1 MKKTTKLL
9 SILLLFLLVFSF
21 CLPVAADELDEEFIE
36 MLDDCEK
43 VSFQSWDKPRAFQ
56 RNTAEKTEGKAS
68 TMLNIPRGDGAFVI
82 GATYNPVNATGA
94 NYLIMDL
101 YVSDPDLW
109 YSSTSTTL
117 EMTSSGKC
125 DVEET
130 NWELLAFDVR
140 EGWNHLE
147 LPIAPN
153 GGCRLNHINY
163 IRIFTLSIDVQKGLT
178 IGFDNIHLSYI
189 DYEASRPVF
198 DIGEYD
204 LDRAIPAKYTT
215 PETEPI
221 PETDPATEA
230 PAVEEPAEDDS
241 GFLSTVLLI
250 AGCVV
255 MLLSLIGF
263 FVKKD
268 RRVGLILIIAG
279 ALVCLVGFVLMLLNP
294 ASPAAPVPETEA
306 PGTEGET
313 VPETEAETTPHVVP
327 TGFPWSVGDQ
337 TKHPEVSAETV
348 DVEALLTKDKSY
360 DTREDYRSSYKS
372 VGQAVKQPDA
382 KTGLIVSKYP
392 SSSYTVADANV
403 LTYGATPD
411 DLFDD
416 TRAIR
421 EAITAVSRAGGG
433 TVFLPAGYYCI
444 SEPLNL
450 PAGVAL
456 IGELEKGTANGT
468 VLCVYCGKGK
478 TDTAKSAVRME
489 HHTGIKNIAF
499 WYPEQTIVNGS
510 AIPYPAAIVQTLSEG
525 VTVENVTFVNAYQGI
540 NFAAGSN
547 NSLQYVRDV
556 YGTCLAIGYENN
568 MSLDIGRVE
577 NVRFAADY
585 WLDSALPGTPNEELL
600 RTYLLRNATGMLLE
614 RIDWTFYADVTV
626 EGYAI
631 GVHGKGS
638 SDGYANGH
646 MFNFNLLDCYYCLKA
661 DQMSWMLLT
670 NCVLRASGGEGAAPV
685 WVDKNCAS
693 PLTFNGCTIESKGKN
708 AVVNNGTAPM
718 TFTDCAISSVG
729 GRTVANYPEKDI
741 AFVNCT
747 VSDGKETIITDETM
761 PMKFD
766 IPDYGKEVVTK
777 PASDK
782 FVILTKAPYNA
793 KKNADITAELKKAIE
808 DLKATGG
815 TIYIPGGYYYVNEHI
830 DVWAGIEIRG
840 AADFE
845 CNLDGVTRIQSTFG
859 ENDPNGPALFD
870 LYDGSGMRG
879 IAIYYP
885 NQDKGSLKPYSFTI
899 RGHGKNVYLVDM
911 TLPTSWNGVDFAT
924 YRCDNHYVE
933 YIHAAIINTG
943 IQVGAGSENG
953 IIRDCQFTPNTWI
966 LRSKPSN
973 GWWGDVY
980 NILMKQGCT
989 FVVGE
994 SKNEILY
1001 HNFTY
1006 GAYEGLSIRN
1016 GAENVFVLA
1025 HGVDAGN
1032 YPVRVSGNS
1041 TSLLIDCQLVNLNGA
1056 DNRYFLTDEDFTG
1069 SVTTVNQAGWGSTK
1083 GAFILKGTGTVT
1095 VIGGQMHAA
1104 GSPMCE
1110 FNAGTANFY
1119 GLFNA
1124 GRSVDFKIGENASA
1138 LHLAGNVLRSGLR
1151 ITGTENPCRITGAD
1165 AEAEAD

>member
-9 SILLLFLLVFSF
+9 SLLLLFLLLFSF
-21 CLPVAADELDEEFIE
+21 CLPVAADEEDEEMSF
-36 MLDDCEK
+36 MLDDCDK
-43 VSFQSWDKPRAFQ
+43 VSFQGWDKSRPFQ
-56 RNTAEKTEGKAS
+56 RNPNDCTEGAAS
-68 TMLNIPRGDGAFVI
+68 TMLKIPRGDGAFVI
-82 GATYNPVNATGA
+82 GATYKPLDASGA
-94 NYLIMDL
+94 NFLVMDL

-130 NWELLAFDVR
+130 SWELLAFDVKA
-140 EGWNHLE
+140 GWNRLE
-147 LPIAPN
+147 LPISPN
-153 GGCRLNHINY
+153 GGCRLNRINY
-163 IRIFTLSIDVQKGLT
+163 IRIFTLSIDVQNGLT
-178 IGFDNIHLSYI
+178 IGFDNIHLAYI
-189 DYEASRPVF
+189 DYEATRPVF
-198 DIGEYD
+198 DIGTYD
-204 LDRAIPAKYTT
+204 LDRAVPAKYTT
-215 PETEPI
+215 PETEPVS
-221 PETDPATEA
+221 ETDAPGTEAPEAPEEQGSNIAAIALLCAGGAVILIALIAILVKKDRRMGLILLIVGALVCMIGFLLMTLHPASPASPAETGAPATEA
-230 PAVEEPAEDDS
+230 PATD
-241 GFLSTVLLI
+241 
-250 AGCVV
+250 
-255 MLLSLIGF
+255 
-263 FVKKD
+263 
-268 RRVGLILIIAG
+268 
-279 ALVCLVGFVLMLLNP
+279 
-294 ASPAAPVPETEA
+294 
-306 PGTEGET
+306 
-313 VPETEAETTPHVVP
+313 AETGPAVTP

-337 TKHPEVSAETV
+337 TKHPEVSADTV
-348 DVEALLTKDKSY
+348 DVEALLTKNKSY
-360 DTREDYRSSYKS
+360 DTREDYRSFYKS
-372 VGQAVKQPDA
+372 VGSAVKQPDA

-392 SSSYTVADANV
+392 SASYTVADVNV

-416 TRAIR
+416 TKAIR
-421 EAITAVSRAGGG
+421 DAITAASRQGGG

-450 PAGVAL
+450 PGGVAL

-489 HHTGIKNIAF
+489 HHTAVKNIAF

-510 AIPYPAAIVQTLSEG
+510 AIPYPATIVQTLSEG
-525 VTVENVTFVNAYQGI
+525 VTVQNVTFVNAYHGI

-556 YGTCLAIGYENN
+556 YGTCLAVGYEND

-577 NVRFAADY
+577 NVRFAPDY
-585 WLDSALPGTPNEELL
+585 WLNSALPGTPNEELL
-600 RTYLLRNATGMLLE
+600 RTYLLRSATGMLLD

-638 SDGYANGH
+638 SGGTANGH
-646 MFNFNLLDCYYCLKA
+646 MYNFNLLDCYYCMKV
-661 DQMSWMLLT
+661 DQLSWMLLT
-670 NCVLRASGGEGAAPV
+670 NCVLRASGGEGATAV
-685 WVDKNCAS
+685 WVDKNCGA

-718 TFTDCAISSVG
+718 SFTDCVISSVG
-729 GRTVANYPEKDI
+729 GRTVANYNEKEM

-747 VSDGKETIITDETM
+747 VSDGKETVITDETL
-761 PMKFD
+761 PMHFD
-766 IPDYGKEVVTK
+766 IPDYGKEVITK
-777 PASDK
+777 PASEA
-782 FVILTKAPYNA
+782 FVNLTKAPYNA
-793 KKNADITAELKKAIE
+793 KKNADITEPLKKAIE
-808 DLKATGG
+808 DMKATGG

-885 NQDKGSLKPYSFTI
+885 NQDKGTLKPYSFTI

-911 TLPTSWNGVDFAT
+911 TLPTSWNAVDFAT

-994 SKNEILY
+994 SKNEVLY

-1006 GAYEGLSIRN
+1006 GAYEGLSIRD
-1016 GAENVFVLA
+1016 GAKDVFVLA

-1032 YPVRVSGNS
+1032 FPVRVSGNS
-1041 TSLLIDCQLVNLNGA
+1041 TSLLIDCQLVNLNGT

-1069 SVTTVNQAGWGSTK
+1069 TVTTVNQAGWGSTK
-1083 GAFILKGTGTVT
+1083 GAFLLKGTGTVN

-1110 FNAGTANFY
+1110 FRAGKANFF

-1124 GRSVDFKIGENASA
+1124 GRSVDFKLGQDASA
-1138 LHLAGNVLRSGLR
+1138 LHIAGNVLRSGLR
-1151 ITGTENPCRITGAD
+1151 ITGEENGCQITGAD
-1165 AEAEAD
+1165 KKEN

>member
-1 MKKTTKLL
+1 MKNTTKFL
-9 SILLLFLLVFSF
+9 SILLLFLLLFSF
-21 CLPVAADELDEEFIE
+21 CLPVAADEEDEEMSF
-36 MLDDCEK
+36 MLDDCDK
-43 VSFQSWDKPRAFQ
+43 VSFQGWDKSRPFQ
-56 RNTAEKTEGKAS
+56 RDSSDSTEGAAS
-68 TMLNIPRGDGAFVI
+68 TKLKIPRGDGAFVI
-82 GATYNPVNATGA
+82 GATYKPLDASGA
-94 NYLIMDL
+94 NHLVMDL

-130 NWELLAFDVR
+130 SWELLAFDVKA
-140 EGWNHLE
+140 GWNRLE
-147 LPIAPN
+147 LPISPN
-153 GGCRLNHINY
+153 GGCRLNRINY
-163 IRIFTLSIDVQKGLT
+163 IRIFTLSIDVQNGLT
-178 IGFDNIHLSYI
+178 IGFDNIHLAYI
-189 DYEASRPVF
+189 DREASRPTF
-198 DIGEYD
+198 DTGAYD

-215 PETEPI
+215 PGTEPVPETEPTADTGDREPTGKQGDNI
-221 PETDPATEA
+221 AA
-230 PAVEEPAEDDS
+230 IALLCAGGAV
-241 GFLSTVLLI
+241 VLMALI
-250 AGCVV
+250 AF
-255 MLLSLIGF
+255 L
-263 FVKKD
+263 VKKD
-268 RRVGLILIIAG
+268 RRMGLILLIVG
-279 ALVCLVGFVLMLLNP
+279 ALVCLIGFLLMALNPSSP
-294 ASPAAPVPETEA
+294 ASPAETAA
-306 PGTEGET
+306 PGTEGQT
-313 VPETEAETTPHVVP
+313 APVTDAETEPAVTP
-327 TGFPWSVGDQ
+327 TGFPWSAGDQ
-337 TKHPEVSAETV
+337 TNHPEVSAKTV
-348 DVEALLTKDKSY
+348 DVEALLTKNASY
-360 DTREDYRSSYKS
+360 DVKPDYRSFYKS
-372 VGQAVKQPDA
+372 VGEAVKQPDA

-392 SSSYTVADANV
+392 VSSYTVADVNV
-403 LTYGATPD
+403 LAYGATPD

-416 TRAIR
+416 TKAIR
-421 EAITAVSRAGGG
+421 DAITAASKLGGG

-444 SEPLNL
+444 SEPLNV

-478 TDTAKSAVRME
+478 TDTAKSAVRLE
-489 HHTGIKNIAF
+489 HHTAVKNLAF

-510 AIPYPAAIVQTLSEG
+510 AIPYPASVVQTLSEG
-525 VTVENVTFVNAYQGI
+525 VTVENVTFVNSYQGI
-540 NFAAGSN
+540 HFAAGSN

-585 WLDSALPGTPNEELL
+585 WLASGLPGTPNEELL

-638 SDGYANGH
+638 SDGTANGH
-646 MFNFNLLDCYYCLKA
+646 MYNFNLLDCYYCLKA

-670 NCVLRASGGEGAAPV
+670 NCVLRASGGEGATAV
-685 WVDKNCAS
+685 WVHKDCGA
-693 PLTFNGCTIESKGKN
+693 PLSFNGCTIESKGKN
-708 AVVNNGTAPM
+708 AVVNNGTAPLS
-718 TFTDCAISSVG
+718 FTDCKLTSSD
-729 GRTVANYPEKDI
+729 GRTVANYNEKEI
-741 AFVNCT
+741 SFVNCT
-747 VSDGKETIITDETM
+747 VSDGMETVITDETM
-761 PMKFD
+761 PMNSD
-766 IPDYGKEVVTK
+766 IPDYGKEVITK

-782 FVILTKAPYNA
+782 FIDLTKAPYNA
-793 KKNADITAELKKAIE
+793 KKNGDITEALKQALN

-815 TIYIPGGYYYVNEHI
+815 TVYLPAGYYYVSDHV
-830 DVWAGIEIRG
+830 DVWAGIELRG

-845 CNLDGVTRIQSTFG
+845 CNLTGVTRIQSSFG
-859 ENDPNGPALFD
+859 ENDPDGPALFD
-870 LYDGSGMRG
+870 LYDGAGMRG

-885 NQDKGSLKPYSFTI
+885 NQDKGTLKPYSFTI

-943 IQVGAGSENG
+943 ITVGAGSENG
-953 IIRDCQFTPNTWI
+953 IIRDCQFTPNTWV

-1069 SVTTVNQAGWGSTK
+1069 TVTTVNQAGWGSTK
-1083 GAFILKGTGTVT
+1083 GAFLLKGTGTVN

-1110 FNAGTANFY
+1110 FRAGTANFY

-1124 GRSVDFKIGENASA
+1124 GRSIDFKLGGNASS
-1138 LHLAGNVLRSGLR
+1138 LRIAGNIMRSGLR
-1151 ITGTENPCRITGAD
+1151 ITGEENGCKITGSD
-1165 AEAEAD
+1165 AKEE